1 MTNDLTEYLDPADD
15 TEMAALVEAWRY
27 RGPATPWDTIVGHE
41 PQVEELKRIA
51 ALVRT
56 AGENSA
62 AVEALGIRT
71 GGKGA
76 LLMGPPGVGKT
87 LAARALASACGRR
100 LIVPPTAEV
109 DAALIRRLYSFLG
122 SSEPTVVVWDE
133 SDRLVGTQFVSG
145 LAIEAQKS
153 LLAALDPVDRPGA
166 GPLTVCVTSLDAWA
180 IEPAVA
186 RPGRLAPRLLFG
198 LPTRRH
204 RRMMFGRAL
213 ASRPVRGEIDV
224 DLLTLRTDG
233 WSGAEVEGSIQDA
246 AVRALADGS
255 MAIKQEHV
263 LEAINARF
271 AHEDVDLQGPDRSV
285 ACHEA
290 GHALASSLTAG
301 VESVLE
307 VRLAAN
313 GNGSTRTASDA
324 PHRAG
329 SELLDLSPSAPIHV
343 TVAELRR
350 QAIVALAGM
359 AAERVVLGAD
369 QLTTGSESDIEAATL
384 LLMKARSASNPW
396 SVDVLEGG
404 AARER
409 GSESMRADLYREIRR
424 DADEALAV
432 AESTLLPYVAS
443 IEWLASV
450 LLVSPD
456 FTLSGDDL
464 HASLVEALALSSRA
478 A

>member
-1 MTNDLTEYLDPADD
+1 MTNDITEYLDPADD

-27 RGPATPWDTIVGHE
+27 RGPSTPWDAIVGHE
-41 PQVEELKRIA
+41 PQLDELKRMA

-56 AGENSA
+56 AGDNPA

-76 LLMGPPGVGKT
+76 LLIGAPGVGKT
-87 LAARALASACGRR
+87 LAARALASACGRT
-100 LIVPPTAEV
+100 LIVPPTAEA
-109 DAALIRRLYSFLG
+109 DASLIRRLYSYLATM
-122 SSEPTVVVWDE
+122 EPTVVVWDE
-133 SDRLVGTQFVSG
+133 ADRLVGTQFVSG

-166 GPLTVCVTSLDAWA
+166 GPLTVCVTSLEAWA

-204 RRMMFGRAL
+204 RRTMFERAL
-213 ASRPVRGEIDV
+213 ASRPVGGLVDV

-255 MAIKQEHV
+255 MAITQDHV
-263 LEAINARF
+263 LEAISARF
-271 AHEDVDLQGPDRSV
+271 AREDLDLPGPDRSV
-285 ACHEA
+285 AVHEA
-290 GHALASSLTAG
+290 GHALASSITAG
-301 VESVLE
+301 VNSVLE
-307 VRLAAN
+307 IRLAAN
-313 GNGSTRTASDA
+313 GSGVTRTVSDP
-324 PHRAG
+324 PHGHA

-350 QAIVALAGM
+350 QVVVALAGM
-359 AAERVVLGAD
+359 AAERVVLGED
-369 QLTTGSESDIEAATL
+369 QLTTGSESDIEVATL
-384 LLMKARSASNPW
+384 LLIKARSASSPW
-396 SVDVLEGG
+396 SADVLEGG
-404 AARER
+404 PARER
-409 GSESMRADLYREIRR
+409 GSESMRADLYREVRR
-424 DADEALAV
+424 DADDALAV
-432 AESTLLPYVAS
+432 AESTLLPYVTS
-443 IEWLASV
+443 IEWLANT

-464 HASLVEALALSSRA
+464 QASLVEALAKSSRA